1 MASAEIITIGTE
13 LLLGEILDTN
23 SRDIALFL
31 RDHGIDLFRITTVG
45 DNAERITKA
54 IRDSLERTDIIITT
68 GGLGPTVDDPTR
80 DAVAAAVDQ
89 KTVFVPELW
98 EQIQERFARFGKHAT
113 DNNRK
118 QAYIPEGAIPLKND
132 VGTAPVFIVE
142 YHGKTI
148 ISLPGVPKELSYLLV
163 KHVSPYLNKK
173 YIQKYIIKAR
183 VLHTAGL
190 GESQVDELV
199 ADLET
204 QSNPTVGLLA
214 HPGQTDIRITAKAVD
229 KEIAEKMI
237 QSTTDLILERLGN
250 NVYGID
256 DESMESIFFNLLE
269 KKNFPICFIEH
280 GLNGELSKRLQP
292 FLKKTQFAF
301 SINQAISNPEF
312 EAELQRCMKKNNC
325 SAGLAVKLDQKND
338 PPRLNVIFIT
348 PDITNKTERTFGGTP
363 ELVQDWAIINALDF
377 ARRNLK

>member
-45 DNAERITKA
+45 DNAERISNA
-54 IRDSLERTDIIITT
+54 IKDALLRTDIIITT

-80 DAVAAAVDQ
+80 EAIAAAVDTT
-89 KTVFVPELW
+89 TVFLPELW
-98 EQIQERFARFGKHAT
+98 EQIQERFARYGKHAT
-113 DNNRK
+113 ENNRK
-118 QAYIPEGAIPLKND
+118 QAYIPNGAIPIKND
-132 VGTAPVFIVE
+132 VGTAPAFIVE
-142 YHGKTI
+142 YKGKTI

-173 YIQKYIIKAR
+173 YIHKYIIKAR

-229 KEIAEKMI
+229 KEAAEKMI
-237 QSTTDLILERLGN
+237 KSITDLIIERLGN

-256 DESMESIFFNLLE
+256 EETMESTFFNLLE
-269 KKNFPICFIEH
+269 KKNFPVCFIEH
-280 GLNGELSKRLQP
+280 DLNGELSKRLQP
-292 FLKKTQFAF
+292 FLKGPQFT
-301 SINQAISNPEF
+301 SIINQSISDPEL
-312 EAELQRCMKKNNC
+312 EAELQRCMKRTNC
-325 SAGLAVKLDQKND
+325 TAGLAVKLDQKND
-338 PPRLNVIFIT
+338 PPKLSVIFIT
-348 PDITNKTERTFGGTP
+348 PDIKNKTERTFGGTP

-377 ARRNLK
+377 ARRNLI

>member
-45 DNAERITKA
+45 DNSERISNA
-54 IRDSLERTDIIITT
+54 IRDALLRTDIIITT

-80 DAVAAAVDQ
+80 EAIASAVDTT
-89 KTVFVPELW
+89 TVFMPELW
-98 EQIQERFARFGKHAT
+98 DQIQERFARYGKHAT
-113 DNNRK
+113 ENNRK
-118 QAYIPEGAIPLKND
+118 QAYIPKGAIPIKND
-132 VGTAPVFIVE
+132 VGTAPAFIVE
-142 YHGKTI
+142 YNGKTI

-173 YIQKYIIKAR
+173 YIHKYIIKAR

-214 HPGQTDIRITAKAVD
+214 HPGQTDIRITAKAAD
-229 KEIAEKMI
+229 KEAAEKMI
-237 QSTTDLILERLGN
+237 KSITDLIIERLGN

-256 DESMESIFFNLLE
+256 EETMESTFFNLLE
-269 KKNFPICFIEH
+269 KKNFPVCFIEH

-292 FLKKTQFAF
+292 FLKDPQFT
-301 SINQAISNPEF
+301 SVINQTISDPEL
-312 EAELQRCMKKNNC
+312 EAELQRCMKRTSC
-325 SAGLAVKLDQKND
+325 TAGLAVKLDQKND
-338 PPRLNVIFIT
+338 PPKLSVIFIT
-348 PDITNKTERTFGGTP
+348 PDIKNKTERTFGGTP
-363 ELVQDWAIINALDF
+363 DLVQDWAIINALDF